1 MKIRIR
7 VFFLIIYKV
16 GITFVKGTFIKVIH
30 ILPALNSRFLLGSK
44 PDDEI
49 KKFCYRSDDQK
60 CPHINLKPTR

>member
-1 MKIRIR
+1 MKIMIR
-7 VFFLIIYKV
+7 VFFL
-16 GITFVKGTFIKVIH
+16 GITFVKGTFIKVLH
-30 ILPALNSRFLLGSK
+30 ILPAALNSRFLLGSK